1 MGMGVMSCS
10 ELLVN
15 LERVVVLATAL
26 GTGAQSLRIKIVC

>member
-1 MGMGVMSCS
+1 MGIMSCS

-26 GTGAQSLRIKIVC
+26 GMGARSLRSKIVC